1 MRFLDNCFLEKP
13 PPIAALH
20 VDAQSTLKEAQK
32 PEPTS
37 ATRMDVEEWWEI
49 MQKWKKKKNQK
60 KTNNQDKEKY
70 LQGLYVQ
77 KSAQGLDGQK
87 SSQGLNV

>member
-1 MRFLDNCFLEKP
+1 MMGNNAEMKEK
-13 PPIAALH
+13 
-20 VDAQSTLKEAQK
+20 E
-32 PEPTS
+32 EP
-37 ATRMDVEEWWEI
+37 
-49 MQKWKKKKNQK
+49 K

>member
-1 MRFLDNCFLEKP
+1 MMGNNAEMKEK
-13 PPIAALH
+13 
-20 VDAQSTLKEAQK
+20 E
-32 PEPTS
+32 EP
-37 ATRMDVEEWWEI
+37 
-49 MQKWKKKKNQK
+49 K

-87 SSQGLNV
+87 SSQGLNVSKSPQGLDV

>member
-1 MRFLDNCFLEKP
+1 MLFLDNCFLEKP

-37 ATRMDVEEWWEI
+37 ATRMDVEE
-49 MQKWKKKKNQK
+49 
-60 KTNNQDKEKY
+60 
-70 LQGLYVQ
+70 
-77 KSAQGLDGQK
+77 
-87 SSQGLNV
+87 